1 MNSQARSLSQQEIIE
16 FAQAFDPQP
25 YHLDT
30 AAGDASIF
38 GGLCASG
45 WQVAALAT
53 QLVTEALTAEGVRPV
68 MLTGVPSLT
77 WRKPTFVDQSISTA
91 IRLGDRKSGSMVPGC
106 DSQTAEISVFGPDE
120 SLVAEITAIFAVE
133 SGHE

>member
-1 MNSQARSLSQQEIIE
+1 MNSQARSLSHQEIIE

-25 YHLDT
+25 YHLDS

-53 QLVTEALTAEGVRPV
+53 QLVTEALTAEGVCPV
-68 MLTGVPSLT
+68 NA
-77 WRKPTFVDQSISTA
+77 RRDHQA
-91 IRLGDRKSGSMVPGC
+91 R
-106 DSQTAEISVFGPDE
+106 
-120 SLVAEITAIFAVE
+120 
-133 SGHE
+133 SGHADRRAELDLAQANLCRSVNIHRYYTGG